1 MLAVWRI
8 CVCHQ
13 RPLVLTDYTDSAA
26 PPGNNLTNSADVM
39 PPDAS
44 PVTSRESERVIRKGW
59 LTKDSG
65 LKSLFMKTQKRWC
78 VLKTGYF
85 QYFHSESEDGR
96 SEVISLGSMESVSIE
111 TRRSIP
117 LLVIK
122 TTQRSFTFTSN
133 DKSANATVFE
143 WLQDITRVLIDAPT
157 AAAAAAAGRAP
168 AHTVNG
174 PQPMTNSYA
183 YGAPAAAQAPQ
194 SVVLPANGTV
204 MLGIPQQPQ
213 MVPRPAPMSYAP
225 LRGNA
230 QPQWQPQGELVGHA
244 DVNYPAQMRPI
255 PTRPRPDVHPMLP
268 MGSMR
273 HNWSMG
279 NGEMP
284 VNALPH
290 AGLSG
295 VVPKV
300 GNGALSHQET
310 MPTPDYGT
318 QWPEAYDLYSSMY
331 EHDAL
336 ATRTG
341 MLISADVSP
350 SMAAMSDP
358 PRPPPMHH

>member
-1 MLAVWRI
+1 MGHFCA
-8 CVCHQ
+8 
-13 RPLVLTDYTDSAA
+13 PLVVTDYTDYAS
-26 PPGNNLTNSADVM
+26 PPGNNLTPHSAHVM

-44 PVTSRESERVIRKGW
+44 PVASWDSERVVRKGW

-96 SEVISLGSMESVSIE
+96 SEVISLGSVESVSIE

-122 TTQRSFTFTSN
+122 TMQRSFTFTSS

-157 AAAAAAAGRAP
+157 AAAAAAASRTP
-168 AHTVNG
+168 ASTANG
-174 PQPMTNSYA
+174 PQPMTNSSV
-183 YGAPAAAQAPQ
+183 YGAPATAQAPQ

-204 MLGIPQQPQ
+204 MLGMPQQPQ

-230 QPQWQPQGELVGHA
+230 QPQWLQQGELVGHT

-255 PTRPRPDVHPMLP
+255 PIRPRSDVLLP
-268 MGSMR
+268 MGSMG
-273 HNWSMG
+273 HNWTMG
-279 NGEMP
+279 NGEMH
-284 VNALPH
+284 VNAPPH

-300 GNGALSHQET
+300 GNGAHSHQET
-310 MPTPDYGT
+310 MPTPHQLPHGM
-318 QWPEAYDLYSSMY
+318 QWPEAYDLYSTMY

-358 PRPPPMHH
+358 PRPPPMQH